1 MSIKRSMIKSLFCL
15 ALVFFV
21 GFAAFADT
29 IKLKDG
35 SILKGKVVAYS
46 QGKFTIIVY
55 IGGTP
60 SRHILSIEEIDSV
73 EFDPTTD
80 LSSASVPSDGL
91 TPVNQG
97 VSSTP
102 AVDSSGGSRTPV
114 DAAPAP
120 ANNDL
125 PPAAATGPTTVAEK
139 AVDVAAAA
147 DWTSTT
153 IRVQRG
159 QRIVIEASG
168 EVGLGGNKR
177 CGPEG
182 LSLSD
187 TRKLI
192 PNRPTGALIAVVG
205 DDNDDFVYIGGT
217 GEFVSN
223 HNGILFLSINEGNL
237 KDNSGAFSARVRVI
251 SGK

>member
-1 MSIKRSMIKSLFCL
+1 MSIKRSIIKSLFSL

-21 GFAAFADT
+21 GIVALADT

-35 SILKGKVVAYS
+35 SVLKGKVITYG

-60 SRHILSIEEIDSV
+60 STHVLSIEEIDTV

-80 LSSASVPSDGL
+80 MASSAAQSGGL
-91 TPVNQG
+91 TPVSQA
-97 VSSTP
+97 SIP
-102 AVDSSGGSRTPV
+102 AGDSSGNSRSPV
-114 DAAPAP
+114 DSAPAP
-120 ANNDL
+120 ANDL
-125 PPAAATGPTTVAEK
+125 PPVAAGPTTVAEK
-139 AVDVAAAA
+139 SVDVAAAS
-147 DWTSTT
+147 DWTSTG

-159 QRIVIEASG
+159 QRIVIEANG
-168 EVGLGGNKR
+168 EVGLGNSKR
-177 CGPEG
+177 TGPDGLG
-182 LSLSD
+182 LSDS
-187 TRKLI
+187 RKLI
-192 PNRPTGALIAVVG
+192 PNRPTGALIAVIG

-237 KDNSGAFSARVRVI
+237 KDNSGAFSARVKVI